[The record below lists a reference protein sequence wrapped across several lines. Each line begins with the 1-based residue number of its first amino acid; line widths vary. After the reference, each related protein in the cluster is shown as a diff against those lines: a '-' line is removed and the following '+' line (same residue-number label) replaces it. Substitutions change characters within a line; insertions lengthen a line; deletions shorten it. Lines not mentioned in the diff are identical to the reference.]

1 MNNIKILYL
10 KLMIL
15 NSATRTI
22 TLIIT
27 LTLSIFYD
35 FYLNLRHWHILVIAP
50 IAIPVSNFNYLFV
63 ILRLLQY
70 IGSKQY
76 VYKMLNYLKLP
87 SNTTVHN
94 FT

>member
-10 KLMIL
+10 KLLIL

-27 LTLSIFYD
+27 SILSVFYD
-35 FYLNLRHWHILVIAP
+35 FYLNLRHRHVPVTTII
-50 IAIPVSNFNYLFV
+50 IIPLSNFSYLFV
-63 ILRLLQY
+63 ILRLLKY

-76 VYKMLNYLKLP
+76 VYKMLNY
-87 SNTTVHN
+87 
-94 FT
+94 